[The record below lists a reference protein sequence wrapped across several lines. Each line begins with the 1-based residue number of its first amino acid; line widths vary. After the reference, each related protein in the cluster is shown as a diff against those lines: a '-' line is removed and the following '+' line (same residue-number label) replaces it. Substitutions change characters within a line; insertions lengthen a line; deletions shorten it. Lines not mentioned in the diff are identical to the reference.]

1 MRRFLLLPALAAA
14 VGLVAGLDRAAG
26 QQGDGF
32 GVLKT
37 APAGG
42 LPAGIQPE
50 QSHRP
55 TTRRGRRH
63 RPIHYPLPAEAGP
76 WLICAAHFI
85 GFDGADLAKQ
95 LVEELRTK
103 QHLKAWIYNRADEER
118 RKQDEEWEQYK
129 KRFPPNVQLRRK
141 YVRIQD
147 EWAVLVGDF
156 KDFEAASK
164 FLPRVK
170 SLPPPDLKLAD
181 SRCPLDVVTYE
192 EMDPNTKKM
201 VRKRGWVSPY
211 HLAMAVRNPLTA
223 TNPKQSNWD
232 SIWPTLNDYEDYSLL
247 KNPKSFTLLV
257 KKYSGG
263 ASITAG
269 SGETGSSSSKGFLGF
284 LGLGDSNRG
293 DALNAAG
300 AQAHELARFLHDPKR
315 FGFDAYVLHT
325 RTSSIVTVGAFSSPT
340 DPELLRVKR
349 QIANLK
355 FSTDTQGT
363 KTNPD
368 PIGLMSDPIVILVP
382 KP

>member
-32 GVLKT
+32 GVLKS

-42 LPAGIQPE
+42 LPTGIQPE
-50 QSHRP
+50 QLSTSTERTP
-55 TTRRGRRH
+55 
-63 RPIHYPLPAEAGP
+63 PNPSPLPAEAGP
-76 WLICAAHFI
+76 WLICAAHFT
-85 GFDGADLAKQ
+85 GFEGADLAKH
-95 LVEELRTK
+95 LVEELRNK
-103 QHLKAWIYNRADEER
+103 HHLRAWIYNRADEER

-129 KRFPPNVQLRRK
+129 KRFPPNVPLRRK
-141 YVRIQD
+141 FVRIQD

-170 SLPPPDLKLAD
+170 SLPIPDLKLAD
-181 SRCPLDVVTYE
+181 SRRCPFDVFTYQ
-192 EMDPNTKKM
+192 EMDPKSKQMVSKK
-201 VRKRGWVSPY
+201 GLVSPY

-223 TNPKQSNWD
+223 TNPQQTNWD
-232 SIWPTLNDYEDYSLL
+232 SIWPKLNAYEDYSLL

-269 SGETGSSSSKGFLGF
+269 SGETGTSSSKGFLGF

-293 DALNAAG
+293 EALNAAG
-300 AQAHELARFLHDPKR
+300 AQAHELARFLRDPKR

-355 FSTDTQGT
+355 FSTDTQST

-368 PIGLMSDPIVILVP
+368 PIGWMSDPIVILVP